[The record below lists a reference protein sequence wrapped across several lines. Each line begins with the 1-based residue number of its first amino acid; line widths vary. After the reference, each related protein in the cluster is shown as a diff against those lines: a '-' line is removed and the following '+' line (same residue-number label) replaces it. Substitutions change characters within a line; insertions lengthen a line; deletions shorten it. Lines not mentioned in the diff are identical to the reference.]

1 MAILTIDNLP
11 DDLLEQI
18 QKLANQNHQPI
29 NEQVINLLKQA
40 LQKPQPPLK
49 FLISPETDPTWEER
63 CKATPQLLAEIEQR
77 LEQRRVDN
85 ANVEWPDST
94 ALLREDRDR

>member
-1 MAILTIDNLP
+1 MASLSIDNLP
-11 DDLLEQI
+11 DELMEQI
-18 QKLANQNHQPI
+18 QQLANQNHQPI

-63 CKATPQLLAEIEQR
+63 RKATPQLLAEIE
-77 LEQRRVDN
+77 RRRKQLPSDI
-85 ANVEWPDST
+85 EWLDST
-94 ALLREDRDR
+94 ALIREDRDTR

>member
-49 FLISPETDPTWEER
+49 FLVSPETDPTWEER

>member
-1 MAILTIDNLP
+1 MATLTIDNLP
-11 DDLLEQI
+11 DDLMAEI
-18 QKLANQNHQPI
+18 QQLATQNNQPL
-29 NEQVINLLKQA
+29 NEQVISLLKQA

-63 CKATPQLLAEIEQR
+63 RKAVPKLQAEIDQR
-77 LEQRRVDN
+77 LEQRRA
-85 ANVEWPDST
+85 ANVEWLDST

>member
-11 DDLLEQI
+11 DELMEQI
-18 QKLANQNHQPI
+18 QQLANQNHQPI
-29 NEQVINLLKQA
+29 NEQVINLLIQA

-63 CKATPQLLAEIEQR
+63 CKATPQILAEIEQR
-77 LEQRRVDN
+77 REQRHADN
-85 ANVEWPDST
+85 ANVEWLDST